1 LDQKTYYNIALSERQ
16 ELNYPPFSWLIR
28 LEIEGT
34 KKELVTTHAD
44 KIRKKL
50 SPSPKGIDILGPA
63 KCYRE
68 RLRGKYRMHI
78 MIKSNKT
85 HDTNGEKLHSFLQ
98 DCLAVGLLNRLPSS
112 VKILIDVNPVSVL

>member
-1 LDQKTYYNIALSERQ
+1 
-16 ELNYPPFSWLIR
+16 
-28 LEIEGT
+28 
-34 KKELVTTHAD
+34 
-44 KIRKKL
+44 
-50 SPSPKGIDILGPA
+50 
-63 KCYRE
+63 
-68 RLRGKYRMHI
+68 MHI